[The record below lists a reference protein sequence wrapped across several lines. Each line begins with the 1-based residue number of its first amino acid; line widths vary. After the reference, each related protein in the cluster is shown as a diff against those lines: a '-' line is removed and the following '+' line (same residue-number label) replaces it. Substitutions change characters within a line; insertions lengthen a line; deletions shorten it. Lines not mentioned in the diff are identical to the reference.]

1 MKILR
6 ILTIICFISVI
17 LIPILAF
24 NFDEDAISAIDN
36 RKLTANPFSAE
47 LVESGDLTENI
58 ENYVGDRIGLR
69 DDMIRAYTI
78 LNDKIFGKMVHPS
91 YVYGKDKYIF
101 GAGLTVYPCY
111 GEFHETFADMVLKIQ
126 NYCTERE
133 VPFLFVFDPAKPAI
147 LTEYI
152 PQGMNYDRKWVDLF
166 FEALEERGVR
176 YIDNTEILREKTAEG
191 ETVFNKKYDAN
202 HWNDLGAFYGT
213 NQILQTMQ
221 KDIPEIHVN
230 EKKELT
236 LGETRQTTLP
246 TSEFPIDEMVPNI
259 EVNMSYESRTAEYS
273 EEISLDANYKDF
285 CYTVNPKRVEEGS
298 PRALVFQGSYMNGHG
313 SKYLTNGF
321 GEYIAVHD
329 YQNVI
334 DFPYYFNIFKPDCV
348 VFEVAE
354 YTFSDD
360 FFNLERMKEMDLNPV
375 LNPVLKSMLTENNG
389 IQDMK
394 LEEDKVSVEKGEKLT
409 KIKWE
414 SNADISYG
422 WIRVDAEI
430 VYDLK
435 KNELG
440 YETTILTEEYEQYME
455 NIQIISI
462 EGNGTVCKYS

>member
-47 LVESGDLTENI
+47 LMESGDLTENI

-91 YVYGKDKYIF
+91 YVYGNDKYIF
-101 GAGLTVYPCY
+101 GQGLTVYPCY

-126 NYCTERE
+126 NYCTERD

-202 HWNDLGAFYGT
+202 HWNDLGVFYGT

-236 LGETRQTTLP
+236 FGETRQTTLP

-259 EVNMSYESRTAEYS
+259 EINMSYESRTEEYS
-273 EEISLDANYKDF
+273 REISLDANYSGF
-285 CYTVNPKRVEEGS
+285 NYLVNPKRVEEGS
-298 PRALVFQGSYMNGHG
+298 PRGLIFQGSYMNGYG

-334 DFPYYFNIFKPDCV
+334 DFPYYFNIFKPNCV

-354 YTFSDD
+354 YTFHDV
-360 FFNLERMKEMDLNPV
+360 FFNLERMKAMDLNPV
-375 LNPVLKSMLTENNG
+375 LKSVLAENDD
-389 IQDMK
+389 IQDKK
-394 LEEDKVSVEKGEKLT
+394 LEEDKFNVEKGEKLT

-414 SNADISYG
+414 PNVDISYG
-422 WIRVDAEI
+422 WIRMDTEI
-430 VYDLK
+430 IYDLK

-440 YETTILTEEYEQYME
+440 YETTILTEEYEQYIKD
-455 NIQIISI
+455 IQIISV
-462 EGNGTVCKYS
+462 EENGTVCIYS

>member
-1 MKILR
+1 
-6 ILTIICFISVI
+6 
-17 LIPILAF
+17 
-24 NFDEDAISAIDN
+24 
-36 RKLTANPFSAE
+36 
-47 LVESGDLTENI
+47 
-58 ENYVGDRIGLR
+58 
-69 DDMIRAYTI
+69 
-78 LNDKIFGKMVHPS
+78 MVHPS